1 MPALKPTDHALSSN
15 MVLSITA
22 RLDELKAN
30 IIDKTSVFSESSS
43 RGVDEMF
50 EWLHAVA
57 SATSQG
63 PVLLVLTFA
72 DKVQSEVGLPGP
84 LDCTSMH
91 AQCCFYVQADWKTIS
106 TTLRK
111 S

>member
-1 MPALKPTDHALSSN
+1 

-30 IIDKTSVFSESSS
+30 IIDSTSVFSDSKS

-72 DKVQSEVGLPGP
+72 DKVQSKVGWPGAYP
-84 LDCTSMH
+84 LRKHPRSIALACRRTGRLSP
-91 AQCCFYVQADWKTIS
+91 

>member
-1 MPALKPTDHALSSN
+1 

-30 IIDKTSVFSESSS
+30 IVDNTSVFSDSKS

-72 DKVQSEVGLPGP
+72 DKVQSKVGYPGE
-84 LDCTSMH
+84 T
-91 AQCCFYVQADWKTIS
+91 FVQAC
-106 TTLRK
+106 TL
-111 S
+111 SSSYV

>member
-1 MPALKPTDHALSSN
+1 MKLVDIQAFSN

-30 IIDKTSVFSESSS
+30 IIDKTSVFSDSKS

-72 DKVQSEVGLPGP
+72 DKVQSKVGWT
-84 LDCTSMH
+84 CE
-91 AQCCFYVQADWKTIS
+91 FFV
-106 TTLRK
+106 
-111 S
+111 